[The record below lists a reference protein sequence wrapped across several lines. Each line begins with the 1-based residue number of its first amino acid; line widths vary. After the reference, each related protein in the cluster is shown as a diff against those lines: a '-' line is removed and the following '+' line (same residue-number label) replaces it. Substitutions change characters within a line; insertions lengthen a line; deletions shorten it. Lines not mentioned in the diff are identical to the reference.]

1 MTHRDFEGFEEY
13 SRRVAAATEAGSP
26 DWARLPQSRDV
37 MLEEGGKLYF
47 TGIPCKNGH
56 VSPRDGNRNCT
67 QCSVANMR
75 AYYERQKNAV

>member
-1 MTHRDFEGFEEY
+1 
-13 SRRVAAATEAGSP
+13 
-26 DWARLPQSRDV
+26 
-37 MLEEGGKLYF
+37 MLDEGGKLYF
-47 TGIPCKNGH
+47 TGIACKNGH